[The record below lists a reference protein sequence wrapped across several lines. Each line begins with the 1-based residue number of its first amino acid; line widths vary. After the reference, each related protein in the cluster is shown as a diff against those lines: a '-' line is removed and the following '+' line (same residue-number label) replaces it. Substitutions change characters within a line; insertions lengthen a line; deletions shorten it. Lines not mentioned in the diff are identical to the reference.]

1 MKSRL
6 SLNPLQWDNE
16 NPVLRFARVVLMAA
30 VSAAIVA
37 ALEALPS
44 VDWPGEYDAM
54 VVSLGTA
61 VLAALDKLVRSRA

>member
-16 NPVLRFARVVLMAA
+16 NPILRFARVVLMAA
-30 VSAAIVA
+30 VSAALVA
-37 ALEALPS
+37 ALEALPGI
-44 VDWPGEYDAM
+44 DWPGEYDAM